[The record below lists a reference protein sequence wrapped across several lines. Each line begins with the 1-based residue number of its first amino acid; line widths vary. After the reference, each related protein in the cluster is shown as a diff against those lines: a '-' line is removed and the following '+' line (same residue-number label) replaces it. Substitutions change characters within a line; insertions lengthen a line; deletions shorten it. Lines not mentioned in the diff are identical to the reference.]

1 MKVRKILFG
10 FILIIFA
17 TTVWAKYMH
26 TILVLDMRNAPKLP
40 ERFRMVTDP
49 VTGEINSQGFSD
61 LHIAGGAQFS
71 NGALNKIAQRLK
83 TKKFVVIDLRQESH
97 GMLDGNAVSWY
108 GPQNAQNSKKTNTQ
122 IEDEQT
128 SLLMALGEK
137 EIATVNKIIQKSQN
151 GEIEKVKPIEYLV
164 HETSTEEELVNAKG
178 FKYKRVFV
186 QDFHAPTNK
195 EVDRF
200 IEMVNA
206 IPKERWI
213 YFHCRSG
220 IGRTTEFMSMY
231 DMLYNAKA
239 VSFEDILARQ
249 TAIGGKNFNELPEKN
264 SFKYKWAVNR
274 LEFLKKFY
282 QYAHD
287 NKDHYK
293 TNWSEWLKSQ

>member
-1 MKVRKILFG
+1 MKNFFLGI
-10 FILIIFA
+10 ILIIFS
-17 TTVWAKYMH
+17 TSVWAKYMH
-26 TILVLDMRNAPKLP
+26 TILVLDMRNAPQLP

-49 VTGEINSQGFSD
+49 VADDINTQGFAD

-71 NGALNKIAQRLK
+71 NSALNKIAQRLK
-83 TKKFVVIDLRQESH
+83 SKRFVVVDLRQESH

-108 GPQNAQNSKKTNTQ
+108 GPQNAQNSKKTTMQ

-128 SLLMALGEK
+128 ALLMALGEK
-137 EIATVNKIIQKSQN
+137 EIATVNKIIKKSQN
-151 GEIEKVKPIEYLV
+151 GEIEKIKPIEYLV

-178 FKYKRVFV
+178 FKYQRFFV

-195 EVDRF
+195 EIDRF

-220 IGRTTEFMSMY
+220 VGRTTAFMTMY
-231 DMLYNAKA
+231 DILYNAKK

-249 TAIGGKNFNELPEKN
+249 VAIGGKNFNELPEKN

-274 LEFLKKFY
+274 LDFLKKFY

-287 NKDHYK
+287 NNDHYK
-293 TNWSEWLKSQ
+293 TTWSEWQKSQ